1 MVPDMSQSLSRCS
14 RIWQQSMQQDLAAI
28 GINMTINSE
37 EWNTFLNDRKN
48 GNFDFAREGWLADYN
63 DPINMLEMWQTS
75 SGNND
80 AQFGR

>member
-1 MVPDMSQSLSRCS
+1 
-14 RIWQQSMQQDLAAI
+14 
-28 GINMTINSE
+28 MTINSE
-37 EWNTFLNDRKN
+37 EWNVFLNDRKN

-63 DPINMLEMWQTS
+63 DPINMLEMWQTD